1 MEQKNTALLAAFP
14 MLTTEMIAQFK
25 FFTGNINP
33 AEFRDQL
40 ISLYFHYIISKP
52 EEYPDNFVETT
63 ESLYIFLEF
72 LTDLQAAMDQR
83 KR

>member
-1 MEQKNTALLAAFP
+1 MPDKNTAPLPAFP
-14 MLTTEMIAQFK
+14 SLTTEMIEQFK

-33 AEFRDQL
+33 GEFRDQL
-40 ISLYFHYIISKP
+40 IGLYFHYIISKP
-52 EEYPDNFVETT
+52 EEYPDNFAETT
-63 ESLYIFLEF
+63 ESLYLFLEF